1 MQSWGIVMFPL
12 CISTC
17 SSQWGNSGTVA
28 SASDKFRAQ
37 QMVLLLLLAHSHC
50 LLLLRISSACQS
62 IFLSKSIIDGIDLER
77 KCVQILISFKVN
89 QHRVEGEQLF

>member
-28 SASDKFRAQ
+28 SASDKFQSTANGAAPT
-37 QMVLLLLLAHSHC
+37 LGTFPLSTLAKNLKCMPIH
-50 LLLLRISSACQS
+50 
-62 IFLSKSIIDGIDLER
+62 FLIKKHNRCYRSGKKMCTNII
-77 KCVQILISFKVN
+77 VS
-89 QHRVEGEQLF
+89 